1 MWTMDIYVQY
11 WCYSR
16 TGRTYGTHF
25 VHSLFFNAFF
35 TQISCSGHTVV
46 TVTSI
51 QLHILSPYLCNT
63 FYDSSCSVST
73 QEVSMHISFW
83 SVLVSC
89 NSFFTYE
96 ILGINGNEHSV
107 VMWYPTLLYMT
118 LKLNFNKFLKN
129 SSFYIQIG
137 MRLGFCLKMLLLW
150 WIF

>member
-1 MWTMDIYVQY
+1 
-11 WCYSR
+11 
-16 TGRTYGTHF
+16 
-25 VHSLFFNAFF
+25 
-35 TQISCSGHTVV
+35 
-46 TVTSI
+46 
-51 QLHILSPYLCNT
+51 
-63 FYDSSCSVST
+63 
-73 QEVSMHISFW
+73 MHISFW

-150 WIF
+150 